1 MDVGEYI
8 RNKEKKKAA
17 ARKEGGIDVSK
28 YTSMSEEQLMQELFR
43 TANASGVSNE
53 ELDDFFKRAAP
64 YLTPEQ
70 KEKMKNLIVQL
81 KR

>member
-8 RNKEKKKAA
+8 RKKERMKKNSESDAA
-17 ARKEGGIDVSK
+17 K
-28 YTSMSEEQLMQELFR
+28 YTSLSEEQLMQELFR
-43 TANASGVSNE
+43 VANASNVSNE
-53 ELDDFFKRAAP
+53 ELDSFYRNTSP

-70 KEKMKNLIVQL
+70 REKMKGLILQL

>member
-8 RNKEKKKAA
+8 RKKERMKKNSESETA
-17 ARKEGGIDVSK
+17 K
-28 YTSMSEEQLMQELFR
+28 YSSLSEEQLMQELFR
-43 TANASGVSNE
+43 VANASNVSNE
-53 ELDDFFKRAAP
+53 ELDAFFRNASP

-70 KEKMKNLIVQL
+70 REKMKGLILQL

>member
-8 RNKEKKKAA
+8 RKKERMKKNSESDAA
-17 ARKEGGIDVSK
+17 K
-28 YTSMSEEQLMQELFR
+28 YTSLSEEQLMQELFR
-43 TANASGVSNE
+43 VANASNVSNE
-53 ELDDFFKRAAP
+53 ELDSFYRNASP

-70 KEKMKNLIVQL
+70 REKMKGLILQL

>member
-8 RNKEKKKAA
+8 RKKERMKNGSSGDTK
-17 ARKEGGIDVSK
+17 K

-43 TANASGVSNE
+43 VANASNVSNE
-53 ELDDFFKRAAP
+53 ELDSFYRNASP

-70 KEKMKNLIVQL
+70 REKMKGLILQL

>member
-8 RNKEKKKAA
+8 RNKNKKTQSP
-17 ARKEGGIDVSK
+17 EEDVKK
-28 YTSMSEEQLMQELFR
+28 YSAMNEEQLVQELFR
-43 TANASGVSNE
+43 TANAVNVSNE
-53 ELDDFFKRAAP
+53 ELDGFFNRAAP

-70 KEKMKNLIVQL
+70 REKMKGLITQL

>member
-8 RNKEKKKAA
+8 RKKERMKKNSESDAA
-17 ARKEGGIDVSK
+17 K
-28 YTSMSEEQLMQELFR
+28 YTSLSEEQLMQELFR
-43 TANASGVSNE
+43 VANASNVSNE
-53 ELDDFFKRAAP
+53 ELDSFFQKASP

-70 KEKMKNLIVQL
+70 REKMKGLILQL

>member
-8 RNKEKKKAA
+8 RKKERMKQNQGNNV
-17 ARKEGGIDVSK
+17 EK
-28 YTSMSEEQLMQELFR
+28 YTSLSEEQLLQELFR
-43 TANASGVSNE
+43 VANSSGVSNE
-53 ELDDFFKRAAP
+53 ELDSFYQNASP

-70 KEKMKNLIVQL
+70 REKMKGLILQL

>member
-8 RNKEKKKAA
+8 RNKE
-17 ARKEGGIDVSK
+17 RKQKNNIDH
-28 YTSMSEEQLMQELFR
+28 YTSMNEEQLMQELFR
-43 TANASGVSNE
+43 TANASGVTNN
-53 ELDDFFKRAAP
+53 ELDDFFKKVSP

-70 KEKMKNLIVQL
+70 KEKMKNLIMQL

>member
-8 RNKEKKKAA
+8 RNKNKEKKAGSSGDFRSYA
-17 ARKEGGIDVSK
+17 
-28 YTSMSEEQLMQELFR
+28 SMNEEQLMQELFR
-43 TANASGVSNE
+43 TANASDVSNE
-53 ELDDFFKRAAP
+53 ELDGFFNRAAP

-70 KEKMKNLIVQL
+70 REKMKDLIRRL

>member
-8 RNKEKKKAA
+8 RKKEKMKS
-17 ARKEGGIDVSK
+17 GSSGDVKK
-28 YTSMSEEQLMQELFR
+28 YTSMNEEQLIQELFR
-43 TANASGVSNE
+43 VANASNVSNE
-53 ELDDFFKRAAP
+53 ELDSFFQKASP

-70 KEKMKNLIVQL
+70 REKMKGLILQL

>member
-8 RNKEKKKAA
+8 R
-17 ARKEGGIDVSK
+17 RKEQRSSDNPKSFEQ
-28 YTSMSEEQLMQELFR
+28 YASMGEEQLMQELFQ
-43 TANASGVSNE
+43 TANASNISNE
-53 ELDDFFKRAAP
+53 ELDDFYKKASP

-70 KEKMKNLIVQL
+70 REKMKNLIMQL